1 MYQEKAEAAG
11 EEYEQF
17 KGTFKTVNDINDI
30 KIRVEKGEMK
40 DSARRFD
47 LQSAR
52 AKIKAFSG
60 NGMSVYFIVA
70 IAGGFFYT
78 FMLRMQNS
86 KENREMK
93 NSLENQEGKQT
104 KRRIF
109 D

>member
-47 LQSAR
+47 L
-52 AKIKAFSG
+52 
-60 NGMSVYFIVA
+60 
-70 IAGGFFYT
+70 
-78 FMLRMQNS
+78 
-86 KENREMK
+86 
-93 NSLENQEGKQT
+93 
-104 KRRIF
+104 
-109 D
+109 